1 METLKFTLTIVI
13 LFFVNITFSQDKNV
27 KIVSKKNDP
36 LIVVVN
42 DSILKYEVIEYINPN
57 DIESV
62 TVWKDAKA
70 ISLYGDKGKF
80 GVIAIT
86 TKNLSK
92 RKLRKIYKE
101 YSLENVQKNETEIF
115 KISGIVYDYGKL
127 AIPGAYIK
135 NLNSNA
141 IAQTDFDGKFSI
153 EVKINDVLEISFIQ
167 FESQKVKIKNKEN
180 LVINLK
186 VEHQIMVE
194 KPVIYLYPKEKTTID
209 IKLNLKGK
217 LLTTFPKYDK
227 NWEVIAEPNGQIFD
241 KKTNR
246 YYNSLFW
253 DGTIEFPKEHYEY
266 NDGFVVPKEKLAEFL
281 IEKLEYVGLN
291 NQETNEFIQYWL
303 PILERNKYNFI
314 HFLVNE
320 KCN

>member
-1 METLKFTLTIVI
+1 MKMKTLKLTLTIVI
-13 LFFVNITFSQDKNV
+13 LFLVNITFSQDKNV

-36 LIVVVN
+36 LIVVN
-42 DSILKYEVIEYINPN
+42 DSILKYEVLEFLNPN

-92 RKLRKIYKE
+92 RKLRKMYKE

-227 NWEVIAEPNGQIFD
+227 NWEVIAEPNGQIYD

-253 DGTIEFPKEHYEY
+253 DGTIDFPKEHYEY
-266 NDGFVVPKEKLAEFL
+266 NDGFVVPKDKLVEFL

-320 KCN
+320 